1 LSVRNECS
9 MYRYP
14 GGMEEKESIERSID
28 YEIRRDAA
36 SDSCRAGRFL
46 LNPSD
51 LIERGDFHEFK

>member
-1 LSVRNECS
+1 

-28 YEIRRDAA
+28 YEIRRDAT
-36 SDSCRAGRFL
+36 SDSCRAGIFL